1 MKLLSLRATYFGR
14 KSKLLGPNNNNLLDS
29 CKVKQK
35 VLILIERI
43 FTRQRK
49 KYVNIKVHIGIL
61 RGPQNFSKYP
71 PYFCPM

>member
-14 KSKLLGPNNNNLLDS
+14 KSKLLGPNNNNLLAS
-29 CKVKQK
+29 CKVELK

-49 KYVNIKVHIGIL
+49 NYVNINMRLEYIYQAVEQK
-61 RGPQNFSKYP
+61 
-71 PYFCPM
+71 